1 MRMLRGIWIWLGSA
15 VVAAAGCAMEEPSD
29 SAQQALL
36 ADIAEIDF
44 STRPSYLPENV
55 VVLTFDDGP
64 DWNNTART
72 LDVLRDKNVK
82 SSFFINTENWSNVNT
97 DAPMQELVR
106 RMVREGHELA
116 SHSVHHLS
124 LPTLSASRI
133 EEELVGVEQT
143 VNRVVGPGAPRMT
156 LFRAPFGEP
165 YQGNDPNFPSPGYQ
179 LVAPIVAR
187 HAVHIGWAID
197 SFDYRCTMGDG
208 ACVFE
213 NVRSAL
219 QTPGIGNY
227 GVILFHSVH
236 SQTVAALPDIIDYIR
251 ANGFEIWST
260 EDVVRARFGRSSAE
274 IVDGGGGGDDGG
286 GDDGGGD
293 DGGGDDGG
301 GDDGGDDG
309 GGDDGGGDDGG
320 GDDGGGD
327 DGGGGCEPY
336 RAGTAY
342 QGGDRVSNAGGIYEC
357 RPWPYSGWCGI
368 GGAYEPGVGW
378 AWEMAWTAASSCD

>member
-1 MRMLRGIWIWLGSA
+1 MRNSHALWICLGSTLIA
-15 VVAAAGCAMEEPSD
+15 TAGCAADNPVANEEL
-29 SAQQALL
+29 AVL
-36 ADIAEIDF
+36 ADHAEIDF

-82 SSFFINTENWSNVNT
+82 STFFINTENWSNVNT

-213 NVRSAL
+213 NVRSAI
-219 QTPGIGNY
+219 QTPGIGAH

-236 SQTVAALPDIIDYIR
+236 SQTVAALPDIIDYLR
-251 ANGFEIWST
+251 ANRFEIWST

-286 GDDGGGD
+286 GDDGG
-293 DGGGDDGG
+293 DDGG

-320 GDDGGGD
+320 GDDGGGGD
-327 DGGGGCEPY
+327 CEPF

-342 QGGDRVSNAGGIYEC
+342 QGGDRVSNVGNIYTC
-357 RPWPYSGWCGI
+357 KPWPYSGWCGI
-368 GGAYEPGVGW
+368 GGPYEPGVGW
-378 AWEMAWTAASSCD
+378 AWGDAWTLGGTCD